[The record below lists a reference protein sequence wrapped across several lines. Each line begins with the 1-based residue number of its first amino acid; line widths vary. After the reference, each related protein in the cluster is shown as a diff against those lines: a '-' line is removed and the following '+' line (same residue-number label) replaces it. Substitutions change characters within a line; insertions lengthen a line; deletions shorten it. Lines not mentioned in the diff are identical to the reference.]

1 VVDNTVVG
9 EATKRSNVLFNSI
22 SLSGSVV
29 LGATNS
35 TGTDSVDLLVEFS
48 STVVAELTG
57 TGDGPLNGSGMP
69 SSDTTDLAET
79 SVGLARH
86 AGDTESL
93 DDTGGS
99 LTAGNTD
106 GVDHLELVE
115 DLSDGDFTLELLEAP
130 IDLLGD
136 GATVDLDLEEV
147 SLALAEVKLGELGA
161 GEDADDCAVLLYSL
175 EVALDGVLAL
185 GILLVSLRVV
195 SEGLLLGV
203 LPVLV
208 EAALELIGEMLSV
221 DGRES
226 AEAAGGLNVT
236 NEADDL
242 ERGALDDGDGLNDVL
257 LEHLLT
263 LTAFVVAGDVGHASL
278 VTEEG
283 GKVDGLLGV
292 ILGESSH
299 TAAVVSCSASGQVG
313 EGA

>member
-48 STVVAELTG
+48 SAVVAELTG

-93 DDTGGS
+93 DDTGGT
-99 LTAGNTD
+99 LTTGNTD

-185 GILLVSLRVV
+185 GILLVSLGVV

>member
-1 VVDNTVVG
+1 MVDNTVVG

-48 STVVAELTG
+48 SAVVAELTG

-86 AGDTESL
+86 AGNTESL
-93 DDTGGS
+93 DDTGGT

-106 GVDHLELVE
+106 SVDHLELVE

-185 GILLVSLRVV
+185 GILLVSLGVV

>member
-1 VVDNTVVG
+1 MVDNTVVG

-185 GILLVSLRVV
+185 GILLVSLGVV

>member
-93 DDTGGS
+93 DDTGGT
-99 LTAGNTD
+99 LTTGNTD

-236 NEADDL
+236 DEADDL
-242 ERGALDDGDGLNDVL
+242 KRGALDDGDGLNDVL

>member
-1 VVDNTVVG
+1 MVDNTVVG
-9 EATKRSNVLFNSI
+9 EATKRSNVLLNSI
-22 SLSGSVV
+22 SLGGSVV

-48 STVVAELTG
+48 SAVVAELTG

-69 SSDTTDLAET
+69 SSDTTNLAET

-185 GILLVSLRVV
+185 GILLVSLRVM

-226 AEAAGGLNVT
+226 AEATGGLNVT
-236 NEADDL
+236 DEADDL

-263 LTAFVVAGDVGHASL
+263 LAAFVVAGDVGHASL

-283 GKVDGLLGV
+283 GQVDGLLGV

>member
-1 VVDNTVVG
+1 MVDNTVVG

-185 GILLVSLRVV
+185 GILLVSLGVV

-236 NEADDL
+236 DEADDL

>member
-1 VVDNTVVG
+1 
-9 EATKRSNVLFNSI
+9 
-22 SLSGSVV
+22 
-29 LGATNS
+29 
-35 TGTDSVDLLVEFS
+35 
-48 STVVAELTG
+48 VVAELTG

-175 EVALDGVLAL
+175 KVALDGVLAL
-185 GILLVSLRVV
+185 GILLVSLGVV

-278 VTEEG
+278 VTKEG

>member
-1 VVDNTVVG
+1 MVDNTVVG
-9 EATKRSNVLFNSI
+9 EATKRSNVLLNSI
-22 SLSGSVV
+22 SLGGSVV

-48 STVVAELTG
+48 SAVVAELTG

-236 NEADDL
+236 DEADDL
-242 ERGALDDGDGLNDVL
+242 KWGALDDGDGLNDVL

-263 LTAFVVAGDVGHASL
+263 LTALVVAGDVGHASL

>member
-86 AGDTESL
+86 AGNTESL
-93 DDTGGS
+93 DDTGGT

-106 GVDHLELVE
+106 SVDHLELVE

-185 GILLVSLRVV
+185 GILLVSLGVV

-236 NEADDL
+236 DEADDL

>member
-1 VVDNTVVG
+1 MVDNTVVG

-48 STVVAELTG
+48 SAVVAELTG

-86 AGDTESL
+86 AGNTESL

-99 LTAGNTD
+99 LTTGNTD

-185 GILLVSLRVV
+185 GILLVSLGVV

>member
-1 VVDNTVVG
+1 MVDNTVVG

-48 STVVAELTG
+48 SAVVAELTG

-185 GILLVSLRVV
+185 GILLVSLRVM

>member
-1 VVDNTVVG
+1 MVDNTVVG
-9 EATKRSNVLFNSI
+9 EATKRSNVLLNSI

-35 TGTDSVDLLVEFS
+35 AGTDSVDLLVEFS

-79 SVGLARH
+79 SVGLAGH
-86 AGDTESL
+86 AGNTESL

-99 LTAGNTD
+99 LTTGNTNS
-106 GVDHLELVE
+106 VDHLELVE

-130 IDLLGD
+130 IDLLSD

-161 GEDADDCAVLLYSL
+161 GEDADDGAVLLYSL
-175 EVALDGVLAL
+175 KVALDGVLAL

-195 SEGLLLGV
+195 SEGLLLRV

-208 EAALELIGEMLSV
+208 EAALELIREMLSV
-221 DGRES
+221 DGRKS
-226 AEAAGGLNVT
+226 AEPTGGLNVT
-236 NEADDL
+236 DEADDL
-242 ERGALDDGDGLNDVL
+242 KRGALDDGDGLNDVL
-257 LEHLLT
+257 LEDLLT
-263 LTAFVVAGDVGHASL
+263 LAAFVVASDVGHASL

-299 TAAVVSCSASGQVG
+299 TAAVVSCSASGEVG
-313 EGA
+313 EGT

>member
-1 VVDNTVVG
+1 MVDNTVVG

-48 STVVAELTG
+48 SAVVAELTG

-93 DDTGGS
+93 DDTGGT
-99 LTAGNTD
+99 LTTGNTD

-185 GILLVSLRVV
+185 GILLVSLGVV

-236 NEADDL
+236 DEADDL

>member
-1 VVDNTVVG
+1 MVDNTVVG
-9 EATKRSNVLFNSI
+9 EATKRSNVLLNSI
-22 SLSGSVV
+22 SLGGSVV

-185 GILLVSLRVV
+185 GILLVSLRAV
-195 SEGLLLGV
+195 SEGLLLRV

-226 AEAAGGLNVT
+226 AEATGGLNVT
-236 NEADDL
+236 DEADDL
-242 ERGALDDGDGLNDVL
+242 NRGALDDGDGLNDVL

>member
-1 VVDNTVVG
+1 MVDNTVVG

-93 DDTGGS
+93 DDTGGT

-106 GVDHLELVE
+106 SVDHLELVE

-175 EVALDGVLAL
+175 KVALDGVLAL
-185 GILLVSLRVV
+185 GILLVSLRVM

-236 NEADDL
+236 DEADDL
-242 ERGALDDGDGLNDVL
+242 KRGALDDGDGLNDVL

>member
-1 VVDNTVVG
+1 MVDNTVVR
-9 EATKRSNVLFNSI
+9 EATKRSNVLLNSI

-86 AGDTESL
+86 AGNTESL

-99 LTAGNTD
+99 LTTGNTD
-106 GVDHLELVE
+106 SVDHLELVE

-130 IDLLGD
+130 IDLLSD

-185 GILLVSLRVV
+185 GILLVSLGVV

-208 EAALELIGEMLSV
+208 EAALELIREMLGV
-221 DGRES
+221 DGRKS
-226 AEAAGGLNVT
+226 AEATGGLNVT
-236 NEADDL
+236 DEADDL
-242 ERGALDDGDGLNDVL
+242 KRGALDDGDGLNLVL
-257 LEHLLT
+257 LEHLLA
-263 LTAFVVAGDVGHASL
+263 LAALVVAGNVGHASL

>member
-1 VVDNTVVG
+1 VVDNTVVR
-9 EATKRSNVLFNSI
+9 EATKRSNVLLNSI

-29 LGATNS
+29 LGTTNS

-48 STVVAELTG
+48 STVVAELTS

-79 SVGLARH
+79 SVGLAGH
-86 AGDTESL
+86 AGNTESL
-93 DDTGGS
+93 DDTLGS
-99 LTAGNTD
+99 LTTGNTNS
-106 GVDHLELVE
+106 VDHLELVE
-115 DLSDGDFTLELLEAP
+115 DFSDGDFTLELLEAP
-130 IDLLGD
+130 IDLLSD

-175 EVALDGVLAL
+175 KVALDGVLAL
-185 GILLVSLRVV
+185 GILLVSLSVM

-208 EAALELIGEMLSV
+208 EAALELIREMLSV
-221 DGRES
+221 DGRKS
-226 AEAAGGLNVT
+226 AEATGGLNVT
-236 NEADDL
+236 DEADDL
-242 ERGALDDGDGLNDVL
+242 KRGALDDGDGLNDVL
-257 LEHLLT
+257 LEDLLT
-263 LTAFVVAGDVGHASL
+263 LTAFVVASDVGHASL

-299 TAAVVSCSASGQVG
+299 TAAVVSCSASGEVG

>member
-1 VVDNTVVG
+1 MVDNTVVG
-9 EATKRSNVLFNSI
+9 EATKRSNVLLNSI
-22 SLSGSVV
+22 SLSGGVV

-86 AGDTESL
+86 AGNTESL
-93 DDTGGS
+93 DDTGGT

-106 GVDHLELVE
+106 SVDHLELVE

-175 EVALDGVLAL
+175 KVALDGVLAL
-185 GILLVSLRVV
+185 GILLVSLRVM

-226 AEAAGGLNVT
+226 AEATGGLNVT
-236 NEADDL
+236 DEADDL

-263 LTAFVVAGDVGHASL
+263 LAAFVVAGDVGHASL
-278 VTEEG
+278 VAEEG
-283 GKVDGLLGV
+283 GQVDGLLGV

>member
-1 VVDNTVVG
+1 MVDNTVVG

-48 STVVAELTG
+48 SAVVAELTG

-185 GILLVSLRVV
+185 GILLVSLGVV

-236 NEADDL
+236 DEADDL

>member
-1 VVDNTVVG
+1 MVDNTVVG

-48 STVVAELTG
+48 SAVVAELTG

>member
-9 EATKRSNVLFNSI
+9 EATKRSNVLLNSI
-22 SLSGSVV
+22 SLGGSVV

-48 STVVAELTG
+48 SAVVAELTG

-161 GEDADDCAVLLYSL
+161 GEDTDDCAVLLYSL
-175 EVALDGVLAL
+175 KVALDGVLAL

-195 SEGLLLGV
+195 SEGLLLRV

-208 EAALELIGEMLSV
+208 EAALELIREMLSV

-226 AEAAGGLNVT
+226 AEATGGLNVT
-236 NEADDL
+236 DEADDL

>member
-9 EATKRSNVLFNSI
+9 EATKRSNVLLNSI

-175 EVALDGVLAL
+175 EVALDGVLTL

-195 SEGLLLGV
+195 SEGLLLRV

-236 NEADDL
+236 DEADDL
-242 ERGALDDGDGLNDVL
+242 KRGALDDGDGLNDVL

>member
-9 EATKRSNVLFNSI
+9 EATKRSNVLLNSI
-22 SLSGSVV
+22 SLSGGVV

-86 AGDTESL
+86 AGNTESL
-93 DDTGGS
+93 DDTGGT

-185 GILLVSLRVV
+185 GILLVSLGVV

-236 NEADDL
+236 DEADDL

-263 LTAFVVAGDVGHASL
+263 LAAFVVAGDVGHASL

>member
-1 VVDNTVVG
+1 MVDNTVVG

-48 STVVAELTG
+48 SAVVAELTG

-93 DDTGGS
+93 NDTGGT
-99 LTAGNTD
+99 LTTGNTD

-185 GILLVSLRVV
+185 GILLVSLGVV

>member
-1 VVDNTVVG
+1 MVDNTVVG
-9 EATKRSNVLFNSI
+9 EATKRSNVLLNSI
-22 SLSGSVV
+22 SLGGSVV

-48 STVVAELTG
+48 SAVVAELTG

-69 SSDTTDLAET
+69 SSDTTNLAET

-99 LTAGNTD
+99 LTSGHTNSI
-106 GVDHLELVE
+106 DHLELVE
-115 DLSDGDFTLELLEAP
+115 DFTNGDFTLELLEAP

-185 GILLVSLRVV
+185 GILLVSLRVM

-226 AEAAGGLNVT
+226 AEATGGLNVT
-236 NEADDL
+236 DEADDL

-263 LTAFVVAGDVGHASL
+263 LAAFVVAGDVGHASL

-283 GKVDGLLGV
+283 GQVDGLLGV

>member
-1 VVDNTVVG
+1 MVDNTVVG
-9 EATKRSNVLFNSI
+9 EATKRSDVLFNSI
-22 SLSGSVV
+22 SLSSSVV
-29 LGATNS
+29 LGTTNS

-48 STVVAELTG
+48 STVVAELTS

-79 SVGLARH
+79 SVGLAGH
-86 AGDTESL
+86 AGNTESL
-93 DDTGGS
+93 DDTLGS
-99 LTAGNTD
+99 LTTGNTNS
-106 GVDHLELVE
+106 VDHLELVE

-130 IDLLGD
+130 IDLLSD

-175 EVALDGVLAL
+175 KVALDGVLAL
-185 GILLVSLRVV
+185 GILLVSLGVV
-195 SEGLLLGV
+195 SEGLLLRV

-208 EAALELIGEMLSV
+208 EAALELIREMLSV
-221 DGRES
+221 DGRKS
-226 AEAAGGLNVT
+226 AEATGGLNVT
-236 NEADDL
+236 DEADDL
-242 ERGALDDGDGLNDVL
+242 KRGALDDGDGLNDVL
-257 LEHLLT
+257 LEDLLT

-278 VTEEG
+278 VTKEG

-299 TAAVVSCSASGQVG
+299 TAAVVSCSASGEVG

>member
-1 VVDNTVVG
+1 MVDNTVVG
-9 EATKRSNVLFNSI
+9 EATKRSNVLLNSI
-22 SLSGSVV
+22 SLGGSVV

-48 STVVAELTG
+48 SAVVAELTG

-86 AGDTESL
+86 AGNTESL
-93 DDTGGS
+93 DDTGGT
-99 LTAGNTD
+99 LTTGNTD

-195 SEGLLLGV
+195 SEGLLLRV

-208 EAALELIGEMLSV
+208 EAALELIREMLSV

-236 NEADDL
+236 DEADDL
-242 ERGALDDGDGLNDVL
+242 KRGALDDGDGLNDVL